1 LINNLENGKTPKD
14 GLIEAFISSH
24 AAVKES
30 NLNGGSTALVAYFV
44 GEKIFVANA
53 GDSRAVLCKENSKEV
68 SRLTTDHKPHLPEE
82 EKRIKDSGGFV
93 TKQTNKSGQIISRVN
108 GMLAVSR
115 AIGDNMLDKF
125 ISQIPDVKEVD
136 LSSRKERQIL
146 ILACD
151 GLWDVLTDEDAA
163 EIVSKNY
170 DDPETAAITL
180 RDTALNKGSTDN
192 ISVIVVVIPT
202 EFPNSN
208 NSSSSKKPHSENGE
222 STQDKKSS
230 NNILYFVITVILI
243 GTCFVFLN
251 RQ

>member
-1 LINNLENGKTPKD
+1 
-14 GLIEAFISSH
+14 
-24 AAVKES
+24 
-30 NLNGGSTALVAYFV
+30 
-44 GEKIFVANA
+44 
-53 GDSRAVLCKENSKEV
+53 
-68 SRLTTDHKPHLPEE
+68 
-82 EKRIKDSGGFV
+82 
-93 TKQTNKSGQIISRVN
+93 
-108 GMLAVSR
+108 MLAVSR

-163 EIVSKNY
+163 EIVSKNF

-192 ISVIVVVIPT
+192 VSVIVVVIPT
-202 EFPNSN
+202 EFPTSN
-208 NSSSSKKPHSENGE
+208 NSSSSSKKPYSEHNAE

-230 NNILYFVITVILI
+230 NNIIYFVITVILI
-243 GTCFVFLN
+243 GTCFLYLN
-251 RQ
+251 RS